1 MPCRTITLCG
11 TGRPLILA
19 VLYCSASTDLPE
31 PVWSPGAE
39 LKRTE
44 EEGEAEEVEEKE
56 EEEVSHGGGTHTNV
70 TQAAHM
76 LIRLMAKIILLENQL
91 TAEL

>member
-1 MPCRTITLCG
+1 MY

-44 EEGEAEEVEEKE
+44 EVEEV
-56 EEEVSHGGGTHTNV
+56 VSHGRTHTNV
-70 TQAAHM
+70 TQAAHT
-76 LIRLMAKIILLENQL
+76 LIRLMAKIILLEIQA